1 MPSKIFKAIFE
12 HHHLLRNMV
21 KRDIKTRYTGSTLGI
36 LWSIINP
43 ILMLLIFTFVF
54 SIVFKIRISDY
65 GKEKGFVEFLVCG
78 FLPWIAFSEVSLRST
93 GVIIENANLVKKLK
107 FPSELFVVSTVLS
120 SFCLQLIG
128 FGIFILALI
137 LLRKIDSFLYL
148 FLLPFG
154 SILQIL
160 FTTGIGLILSCVNV
174 FSRDVAQIAN
184 SLFMIWLYIS
194 PVMYPL
200 SMVPEKYK
208 TFLIL
213 NPMTHLLEIYRSL
226 ILRQGFP
233 NWMGVIY
240 VGVLAILLLWIGQ
253 SLFLRLKPV
262 FDDYL

>member
-1 MPSKIFKAIFE
+1 MI
-12 HHHLLRNMV
+12 R
-21 KRDIKTRYTGSTLGI
+21 RDIRSRYIGSTLGFF
-36 LWSIINP
+36 WSIINP
-43 ILMLLIFTFVF
+43 ILMLLIFTFLF
-54 SIVFKIRISDY
+54 SVVFKIKIGDY
-65 GKEKGFVEFLVCG
+65 GKEKGFVEFLICG
-78 FLPWIAFSEVSLRST
+78 FLPWIAFSEASLRST

-120 SFCLQLIG
+120 SFLLQLIG
-128 FGIFILALI
+128 FGLFILALI
-137 LLRKIDSFLYL
+137 LLRKIDSVLYL
-148 FLLPFG
+148 FFLPFG
-154 SILQIL
+154 FILQIL

-174 FSRDVAQIAN
+174 FFRDVAQIAN

-200 SMVPEKYK
+200 SMVPEKYRI
-208 TFLIL
+208 FLIV

-226 ILRQGFP
+226 ILKQGFP

-240 VGVLAILLLWIGQ
+240 IGVLAIFLLWIGQ